1 MWSEDPTGPVFGG
14 FTAVKIPVLTAGL
27 WVKTLLLFPLL
38 KWAIK
43 AWRKHGRGFAKWPSL
58 FTACCHQNW
67 VSECKTQAL
76 PKIFSRAGNCIDV
89 LVTAPISSKFRLS
102 SQLTSGKY
110 LRAPV
115 KAPVTHRLGPSKKA
129 PKSQNH
135 HNFHQE
141 AHGRKQKSKDKRSE
155 LCLLS
160 EITHWARCTYTRDKL
175 LYWAR

>member
-58 FTACCHQNW
+58 FTACCHENW

-110 LRAPV
+110 LR
-115 KAPVTHRLGPSKKA
+115 APVTHRLGPSKKA